1 MEASEKQDLI
11 IRELTV
17 GVVGT
22 CCYIVGLEGREDC
35 VVIDPGDE
43 SARIHQAADGRRI
56 AAILLTHGHFDHIG
70 GIEALREEDTPV
82 YIHPLDREM
91 LGNPALNASEGL
103 LRRRVVAPE
112 ASCFVHEGE
121 ELHLAGMTVQ
131 VLHTP
136 GHTPGSVCYRIG
148 DDLFT
153 GDTLFNHGWGRT
165 DLPGGSEQD
174 MFSSLRRLIPMAKT
188 MRVHP
193 GHAD

>member
-1 MEASEKQDLI
+1 MIACVPVKGYFE
-11 IRELTV
+11 V
-17 GVVGT
+17 N
-22 CCYIVGLEGREDC
+22 CYLWVDDATKHGFL
-35 VVIDPGDE
+35 IDPGAQGHALME
-43 SARIHQAADGRRI
+43 LCRENGWTMEK
-56 AAILLTHGHFDHIG
+56 ILLTHGHFDHIG

-188 MRVHP
+188 SRVHP
-193 GHAD
+193 RHAD